1 MFERFTDRARRV
13 IVLAQEEARML
24 NHNYIGTEHILLGL
38 IHEGEGVAAKAL
50 ESMGI
55 SLDDVRREVEEIIG
69 HGSQPHTGHIP
80 FTPRAKKV
88 LELSLREGLQMGHK
102 YIGTEFLLLGLIREG
117 DGVAAQVLIKLGADL
132 PRVRQQVIQLLSG
145 YEGGEGQNP
154 ESPQQGQPGFA
165 GAGAGPRAGGGPQGG
180 ERSNSLVLDQ
190 FGRNLTAAAK
200 EGKLD
205 PVVGRDKEIERVMQV
220 LSRRTKNNPV
230 LIGEPGVG
238 KTAVV
243 EGLALDIANGKVPET
258 LKDKQVYSLDLGSLV
273 AGSRYRGD
281 FEERLKKVLK
291 EINQRGDIILFIDEI
306 HTIVGAGAAEGAID
320 AASLLKPKLARGE
333 LQTIGAT
340 TLDEYRKHIEKDA
353 ALERRFQPVQVP
365 EPSVELSV
373 EILKG
378 LRDRYEAHH
387 RVSITDGALEA
398 AARLSD
404 RYINDRYLPDKAV
417 DLIDE
422 AGARMRIRRM
432 TAPESIRKVDEQ
444 IAEVRREKEAA
455 IDAQDFE
462 KAAGLRDNERT
473 LTEERSEKEKQWR
486 SGDLEEIAE
495 VGEEQIAEVLGSWTG
510 IPVFKLTEKESSRLL
525 HMEDELHKRII
536 GQDEAVKTVSR
547 AIRRTR
553 AGLKDPKRPSGSFIF
568 AGPSGVGKTEL
579 SKALAEFL
587 FGEEDALIQIDMGEF
602 HDRFTASRLFGAPP
616 GYVGYEEGGQ
626 LTEKVRRKPFS
637 VVLFDE
643 IEKAHKE
650 IYNTLLQV
658 LEEGRLTDGQG
669 RVVDFK
675 NTVLIFTSN
684 LGTQDISKPVGMGFS
699 GETEDDDAARYER
712 MKQKVN
718 DELKKHFRPEFLNRI
733 DDTVIFHQLT
743 REQIVQMVELLIGR
757 VEKALEEK
765 DMGIELSEKAK
776 NLLAQRG
783 FDPVLG
789 ARPLRRT
796 IQREIEDAMSE
807 KILFGE
813 LGAGEIVH
821 VDVEGWDGESKD
833 TDKATFT
840 FTPHPK
846 PLPEE
851 HFGDMAVETAEAV
864 KDVEDAADG
873 DVPESDTVSDEE
885 LDKLR
890 ESGERLPETPE
901 PGRLNGDEG
910 EEGDGPAGGA
920 QQQRER

>member
-55 SLDDVRREVEEIIG
+55 SLEDVRREVEEIIG
-69 HGSQPHTGHIP
+69 HGTQPTTGHIP

-117 DGVAAQVLIKLGADL
+117 EGVAAQVLIKLGADL

-145 YEGGEGQNP
+145 YEGNQQEGGEGQ
-154 ESPQQGQPGFA
+154 PGSGPV
-165 GAGAGPRAGGGPQGG
+165 GAGAAPGGRTGGGNGG
-180 ERSNSLVLDQ
+180 DRSNSLVLDQ
-190 FGRNLTAAAK
+190 FGRNLTQAAK

-205 PVVGRDKEIERVMQV
+205 PVVGRDKEIERIMQV

-243 EGLALDIANGKVPET
+243 EGLALDIVNGKVPET
-258 LKDKQVYSLDLGSLV
+258 LKDKQLYSLDLGSLV

-306 HTIVGAGAAEGAID
+306 HTLVGAGAAEGAID

-353 ALERRFQPVQVP
+353 ALERRFQPVKVD
-365 EPSVELSV
+365 EPSLEDTVL
-373 EILKG
+373 ILKG
-378 LRDRYEAHH
+378 LRDKYEAHH
-387 RVSITDGALEA
+387 RVSYTDEALKA
-398 AARLSD
+398 AAHLSD
-404 RYINDRYLPDKAV
+404 RYINDRFLPDKAV
-417 DLIDE
+417 DLLDE
-422 AGARMRIRRM
+422 AGARMRIKRM
-432 TAPESIRKVDEQ
+432 TAPEGLREVDDR
-444 IAEVRREKEAA
+444 IAEVRKEKEAA

-462 KAAGLRDNERT
+462 KAAGLRDKERK
-473 LTEERSEKEKQWR
+473 LGEERAEKEKQWR
-486 SGDLEEIAE
+486 SGELEDIAE
-495 VGEEQIAEVLGSWTG
+495 VGEDQIAEVLAHWTG
-510 IPVFKLTEKESSRLL
+510 IPVLKLTEKESSRLL
-525 HMEDELHKRII
+525 NMEEELHKRII
-536 GQDEAVKTVSR
+536 GQDEAVKAVSR

-553 AGLKDPKRPSGSFIF
+553 AGLKDPRRPSGSFIF

-579 SKALAEFL
+579 SKALANFL
-587 FGEEDALIQIDMGEF
+587 FGSDDDLIQIDMGEF

-658 LEEGRLTDGQG
+658 LEDGRLTDGQG

-684 LGTQDISKPVGMGFS
+684 LGTQDISKAVGLGFS
-699 GETEDDDAARYER
+699 GSASQDADGQFER
-712 MKQKVN
+712 MKNKVH

-733 DDTVIFHQLT
+733 DEIVVFHQLT
-743 REQIVQMVELLIGR
+743 QEQIVQMVELLIGR
-757 VEKALEEK
+757 VEKQLTER
-765 DMGIELSEKAK
+765 DMGIELTQKAK
-776 NLLAQRG
+776 DLLAKRG

-796 IQREIEDAMSE
+796 IQREIEDQLSE

-813 LGAGEIVH
+813 IGAGDLVT
-821 VDVEGWDGESKD
+821 VDVENWDGESKD
-833 TDKATFT
+833 NTNATFT
-840 FTPHPK
+840 FSPSPK
-846 PLPEE
+846 PLPAGTFTDEE
-851 HFGDMAVETAEAV
+851 ADAEVRETEEVVTA
-864 KDVEDAADG
+864 
-873 DVPESDTVSDEE
+873 DVPSASSEPE
-885 LDKLR
+885 LPLDDD
-890 ESGERLPETPE
+890 S
-901 PGRLNGDEG
+901 ND
-910 EEGDGPAGGA
+910 DGNNPPTAGAGQA
-920 QQQRER
+920 L